1 MAVDRRIRTVP
12 RHVDGGGGGTIL
24 LWKNVCHRNFYNAF
38 RHPGIFADQS
48 KTGVITAPLQFKQV
62 DQSKNRKITRQVL
75 TFSPFST
82 STKTWR
88 NSSHSFLASILTAA
102 ILFCKVIVAKK
113 SFQRPACLFPDKL
126 CLKLYWGG
134 CLPAKTMGCEHG
146 FFTDRNPTS
155 GSGQDYFKISRC
167 DSGRVGSGRVGS
179 GRVIFE
185 QKKRLEV
192 KRGVIIAAK
201 KKGSRNGACEER
213 EHDCSFHYPCQ

>member
-1 MAVDRRIRTVP
+1 MLT
-12 RHVDGGGGGTIL
+12 GGGGGTIL

-62 DQSKNRKITRQVL
+62 DQSKNKKITRQVL

-126 CLKLYWGG
+126 CLKLYWGVV
-134 CLPAKTMGCEHG
+134 CQRKPWVVNTVFSRIEIRPAGRVRT
-146 FFTDRNPTS
+146 
-155 GSGQDYFKISRC
+155 ISKSRGVIWVE
-167 DSGRVGSGRVGS
+167 SGRVGSGRVGS
-179 GRVIFE
+179 FLN
-185 QKKRLEV
+185 KKNAWKLSV
-192 KRGVIIAAK
+192 G
-201 KKGSRNGACEER
+201 
-213 EHDCSFHYPCQ
+213 